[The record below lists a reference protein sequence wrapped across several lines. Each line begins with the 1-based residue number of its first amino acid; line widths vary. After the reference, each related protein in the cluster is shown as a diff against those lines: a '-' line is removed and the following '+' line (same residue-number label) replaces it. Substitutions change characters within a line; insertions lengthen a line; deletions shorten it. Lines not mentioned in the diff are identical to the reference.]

1 MTPIGMTTRRE
12 ILKTGA
18 TALALTSLS
27 NRAFGL
33 AAGAGQIRLLF
44 DAIIV
49 DERIGGNEALSRLAR
64 GSGIPCIS
72 IRGDLT
78 RVWFDSLRGECLE
91 KAIVVAG
98 FTSELDS
105 EVMRAFARDVGY
117 RQELRLDISIDVETG
132 CETIRRSFDPVLPP
146 ESALSSKLEN
156 MVDRYMTMATQ
167 ASDQRSTAQLAAW
180 VIAPIRSGLPRND

>member
-1 MTPIGMTTRRE
+1 MTTRRD

-27 NRAFGL
+27 HRAFGL
-33 AAGAGQIRLLF
+33 AAGAGQTLLPF

-64 GSGIPCIS
+64 ASGIQCVS

-78 RVWFDSLRGECLE
+78 RLWFDSLRGECFE
-91 KAIVVAG
+91 KSIVVAG
-98 FTSELDS
+98 FTSDLDS

-132 CETIRRSFDPVLPP
+132 RETIRRSFDPVLPP
-146 ESALSSKLEN
+146 ELAVSSKLEN
-156 MVDRYMTMATQ
+156 MVDRYMTMAMQ
-167 ASDQRSTAQLAAW
+167 ASDQRGPTQLAAW
-180 VIAPIRSGLPRND
+180 VVAPIRG

>member
-1 MTPIGMTTRRE
+1 MTTRRE

-27 NRAFGL
+27 HRAFGL
-33 AAGAGQIRLLF
+33 AAGAGQVRPPF
-44 DAIIV
+44 DAIVV
-49 DERIGGNEALSRLAR
+49 DERIGGHEALSRLAR
-64 GSGIPCIS
+64 ASGIQCVS

-78 RVWFDSLRGECLE
+78 RLWFDSLRDACLE
-91 KAIVVAG
+91 RATVVAG
-98 FTSELDS
+98 FTSDLDS

-132 CETIRRSFDPVLPP
+132 RETIRRSFDPVLPP
-146 ESALSSKLEN
+146 ELALSSKLDN

-180 VIAPIRSGLPRND
+180 VIAPIRSRLPRND

>member
-1 MTPIGMTTRRE
+1 MTTRRE

-27 NRAFGL
+27 HRTFGL
-33 AAGAGQIRLLF
+33 AAGAGQIRLPF

-64 GSGIPCIS
+64 ASGIPRVS

-78 RVWFDSLRGECLE
+78 RVWFDSLRGACLE
-91 KAIVVAG
+91 RATVVAG
-98 FTSELDS
+98 FTSDLDS

-117 RQELRLDISIDVETG
+117 RQELRLDISIDGETG
-132 CETIRRSFDPVLPP
+132 RTARETIRRSVNPERPP
-146 ESALSSKLEN
+146 ESALSSELDRL
-156 MVDRYMTMATQ
+156 VDCFMTLPMQ
-167 ASDQRSTAQLAAW
+167 AMDHRGPTQLAAW
-180 VIAPIRSGLPRND
+180 VVAPIRG